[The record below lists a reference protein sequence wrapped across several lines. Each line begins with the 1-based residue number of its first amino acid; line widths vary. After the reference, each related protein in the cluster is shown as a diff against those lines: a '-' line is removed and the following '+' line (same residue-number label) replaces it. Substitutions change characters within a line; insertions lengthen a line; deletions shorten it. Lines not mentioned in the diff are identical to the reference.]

1 MSIDTEESFDEIQ
14 YTTIIKIAQQSK
26 EFEKGISST
35 CLRTSISNPNLTSYS
50 WWKCE
55 IECFSP
61 AIWNKIDIHSHHFYS
76 T

>member
-50 WWKCE
+50 W
-55 IECFSP
+55 
-61 AIWNKIDIHSHHFYS
+61 
-76 T
+76 